1 MKKFFAG
8 LLFICLFAGVS
19 SADVVY
25 NTSTGNLGVIE
36 VSSIPDVSIPV
47 TTYTNAGND
56 SILASF
62 ANGDYARIL
71 LIKRE
76 TDTSA
81 ISGDSALIFNTSDM
95 TTPIDEY
102 YLDGSYG
109 AFNVGYSR
117 NGNSVFVAS
126 VLDNT
131 ISEFDSGNFKYLNHY
146 TLTDP
151 DYLIRDLIVDNDYIY
166 LLINASLTRSFLIR
180 FDGQLKE
187 NVKTYTSFDIPF
199 MADCVASLGNNKIV
213 IGYEKGVARLDNRTF
228 ITLVSTDEEVRAV
241 GRDHNTGND
250 GFYYITQIE
259 SNGNYT
265 SSLWHYDST
274 IYVMLESETSSESA
288 CQLVYDKDKNV
299 MAALMGG
306 KIFVYES
313 KTDTLLGEF
322 DSADLDGV
330 PLSITMSTVIKSS
343 SKKNSSG
350 CNLTGAGVVLMLI
363 AALKFRRSKS

>member
-1 MKKFFAG
+1 MKKFIAG
-8 LLFICLFAGVS
+8 LLFICLFSGVS

-25 NTSTGNLGVIE
+25 NTSTGKLGVIE
-36 VSSIPDVSIPV
+36 VSSVPDVSLPV
-47 TTYTNAGND
+47 IEYTNAGND
-56 SILASF
+56 SFLASF

-71 LIKRE
+71 LVRRE
-76 TDTSA
+76 SDTIN
-81 ISGDSALIFNTSDM
+81 ISGDTALIFNTSDM
-95 TTPIDEY
+95 STPIDEY
-102 YLDGSYG
+102 YLTNLYGS
-109 AFNVGYSR
+109 FKVGYSR

-131 ISEFDSGNFKYLNHY
+131 LTEFDSGNFAYLNHY
-146 TLTDP
+146 TLTDS
-151 DYLIRDLIVDNDYIY
+151 DYLIRDLMVDNDYIY
-166 LLINASLTRSFLIR
+166 LLINESLTRSFLMR
-180 FDGQLKE
+180 FDGQLKD
-187 NVKTYTSFDIPF
+187 NTKTYTSFDISGI
-199 MADCVASLGNNKIV
+199 ANCVASLGNSKIV
-213 IGYEKGVARLDNRTF
+213 VGSEKVVAKLDNRTF
-228 ITLVSTDEEVRAV
+228 VPLVSPDEEVIAV

-250 GFYYITQIE
+250 GFYYITQ
-259 SNGNYT
+259 SVSDGNYT
-265 SSLWHYDST
+265 SSLWHYENT
-274 IYVMLESETSSESA
+274 IYTMLESEISAESA

-322 DSADLDGV
+322 DSTDLDGV
-330 PLSITMSTVIKSS
+330 PSSIAMSTVITTT